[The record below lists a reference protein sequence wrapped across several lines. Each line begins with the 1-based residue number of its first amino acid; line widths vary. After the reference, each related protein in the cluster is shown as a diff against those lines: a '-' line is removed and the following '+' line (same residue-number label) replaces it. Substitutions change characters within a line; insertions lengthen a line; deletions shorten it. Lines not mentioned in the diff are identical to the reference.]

1 MGKLRYIGFVV
12 DGFLPSIFKCLRFE
26 SSPRALLSGWPSG
39 SSVALMRFQWVARY
53 VNQNRL
59 HCFQYELYRPWRKY
73 AGVIFLK
80 SMRKTCAELA
90 YRLRTRRVKTI
101 FDTNVDYFTSA
112 SGTFYYEGMAPT
124 IEQHQAAIEMAELCD
139 AVIGDSKYLT
149 KVASKYNSRTKWIPD
164 NVVNYLITPTS
175 SWKPGQAKLPLLWSG
190 ESIKLFELL
199 LIGGVLIEYSG
210 DVSLKLV
217 TNSLGALDSWY
228 PPYKAQ
234 FLDLLTQVQHEF
246 IPFTSVEK
254 LMEVYGAGGVC
265 ISPRFLNNTYNQ
277 GHTEWKITLAM
288 ARGRVALCSEMPSYL
303 DVFERSGGV
312 GIRICRNQ
320 DDWHNAFQDVLSS
333 DFHWEKEQLGAAEV
347 VKNYYSTEVVG
358 KSHADFI
365 NDILSGKDFGQE

>member
-1 MGKLRYIGFVV
+1 MSKKKYIGFVI
-12 DGFLPSIFKCLRFE
+12 DGYVPLFKKWWQLKSLWKGSNSKTSI
-26 SSPRALLSGWPSG
+26 AQ
-39 SSVALMRFQWVARY
+39 MRFGWIAEY
-53 VNQNRL
+53 VNS
-59 HCFQYELYRPWRKY
+59 HKIHHFHYELYRPWRRY
-73 AGVIFLK
+73 AAIIFLK
-80 SMRKTCAELA
+80 SMNKSCVELA
-90 YRLRTRRVKTI
+90 QNLRRNGTKII
-101 FDTNVDYFTSA
+101 FDVNVDYITPA
-112 SGTFYYEGMAPT
+112 SGTFYYNGMAPT
-124 IEQHQAAIEMAELCD
+124 NEQRKAAIEMAELCD
-139 AVIGDSKYLT
+139 AVIGDSKYLA

-164 NVVNYLITPTS
+164 NVWNHLITSTS
-175 SWKPGQAKLPLLWSG
+175 SWKVGQSKLPLLWSG

-210 DVSLKLV
+210 DISLKVV

-228 PPYKAQ
+228 PPYKAR

-246 IPFTSVEK
+246 IPFTSVEN

-277 GHTEWKITLAM
+277 AHTEWKITLAM
-288 ARGRVALCSEMPSYL
+288 ARGCVALCSEMPSYV

-320 DDWHNAFQDVLSS
+320 DDWRNAFQDVLSS